1 MAVSRRRIAVDE
13 GRAAL
18 AAWQEATR
26 AAPGPSAPDPS
37 ALGTSIGGTGAVPR
51 TTIATAVRYSLEEVT
66 ARAPGNSVEVRVPP
80 FGVTQCVEGPRHTR
94 GTPPNV
100 IECDAATWL
109 AMVSGRLSWAD
120 AVAAG
125 RVAASGLR
133 ADLSALLPL

>member
-1 MAVSRRRIAVDE
+1 MAVARRRIAIEE

-18 AAWQEATR
+18 AAWLGASIPTSD
-26 AAPGPSAPDPS
+26 PGRSPLSRS
-37 ALGTSIGGTGAVPR
+37 TL
-51 TTIATAVRYSLEEVT
+51 ATAVRYSLEEVT

-100 IECDAATWL
+100 IECDATTWL
-109 AMVSGRLSWAD
+109 AMVSGQLSWSD

-133 ADLSALLPL
+133 ADLSGLLPL

>member
-1 MAVSRRRIAVDE
+1 MAVARRRVPLEE

-18 AAWQEATR
+18 AAWQDSGEGD
-26 AAPGPSAPDPS
+26 AP
-37 ALGTSIGGTGAVPR
+37 VPR
-51 TTIATAVRYSLEEVT
+51 NTLATAVRYTLEELT

-80 FGVTQCVEGPRHTR
+80 FGVAQCVEGPRHTR

-109 AMVSGRLSWAD
+109 ALVSGRLAWAN
-120 AVAAG
+120 AVDAG

-133 ADLSALLPL
+133 ADLSDLLPF

>member
-1 MAVSRRRIAVDE
+1 MPVARRRINVQE
-13 GRAAL
+13 GAAAL
-18 AAWQEATR
+18 AAWRQ
-26 AAPGPSAPDPS
+26 AAGSPSDAP
-37 ALGTSIGGTGAVPR
+37 LPR
-51 TTIATAVRYSLEEVT
+51 TVLATAVRYSLEEVT

-109 AMVSGRLSWAD
+109 GMVTGQMAWAE

-125 RVAASGLR
+125 KVAASGQR

>member
-1 MAVSRRRIAVDE
+1 MAVARRRIEPAA
-13 GRAAL
+13 GQAAL
-18 AAWQEATR
+18 NEWAA
-26 AAPGPSAPDPS
+26 
-37 ALGTSIGGTGAVPR
+37 GAVPPSDAVPASPVPSPAVPR
-51 TTIATAVRYSLEEVT
+51 SVIATAVRYSLEEVT

-109 AMVSGRLSWAD
+109 AMVTGQLSWAD
-120 AVAAG
+120 AVSAG

>member
-1 MAVSRRRIAVDE
+1 MVVPRRRIALDE

-18 AAWQEATR
+18 AAWQA
-26 AAPGPSAPDPS
+26 ANAPGPDPVQAVS
-37 ALGTSIGGTGAVPR
+37 PGAGTAVPR
-51 TTIATAVRYSLEEVT
+51 STLATAVRYSLEEVT

-109 AMVSGRLSWAD
+109 EMVSGRLSWAN
-120 AVAAG
+120 AVGAG

-133 ADLSALLPL
+133 ADLSGMLPL

>member
-1 MAVSRRRIAVDE
+1 MAIARRRIGIAE

-18 AAWQEATR
+18 AAWLEA
-26 AAPGPSAPDPS
+26 
-37 ALGTSIGGTGAVPR
+37 AVPASGVPASGVPAPEVPASGVPR
-51 TTIATAVRYSLEEVT
+51 AVTATAVRYSLEEVT

-109 AMVSGRLSWAD
+109 AMVTGRLNWAD
-120 AVAAG
+120 AVASG
-125 RVAASGLR
+125 KVAASGLR
-133 ADLSALLPL
+133 ADLSDLLPL

>member
-1 MAVSRRRIAVDE
+1 MATARRRIDVHEGKAAVKAWLE
-13 GRAAL
+13 GASSPS
-18 AAWQEATR
+18 
-26 AAPGPSAPDPS
+26 AAP
-37 ALGTSIGGTGAVPR
+37 LPR
-51 TTIATAVRYSLEEVT
+51 TVLATAVRYSLEEVT

-109 AMVSGRLSWAD
+109 AMVTGQLAWAD

-125 RVAASGLR
+125 KVAASGLR

>member
-1 MAVSRRRIAVDE
+1 MAVARRRIDAEE
-13 GRAAL
+13 GAAAL
-18 AAWQEATR
+18 AAWLEA
-26 AAPGPSAPDPS
+26 AEPPSDVP
-37 ALGTSIGGTGAVPR
+37 VPR
-51 TTIATAVRYSLEEVT
+51 SVLALAVRYSLEEVT

-109 AMVSGRLSWAD
+109 ALVTGRLGWAD

-125 RVAASGLR
+125 KVAASGLR
-133 ADLSALLPL
+133 ADLSSLLPL

>member
-1 MAVSRRRIAVDE
+1 MAVARRRIDVQEGAAAVE
-13 GRAAL
+13 
-18 AAWQEATR
+18 AWRKTA
-26 AAPGPSAPDPS
+26 GPSSDVPP
-37 ALGTSIGGTGAVPR
+37 VPR
-51 TTIATAVRYSLEEVT
+51 AVLATAVRYTLEEVT

-109 AMVSGRLSWAD
+109 AMATGLVSWAE

-125 RVAASGLR
+125 KVAASGLR
-133 ADLSALLPL
+133 ADLSTLLPL

>member
-1 MAVSRRRIAVDE
+1 MAVARRRIDVHEGKAAVKAWLE
-13 GRAAL
+13 AAGSPSASPLPRAAL
-18 AAWQEATR
+18 
-26 AAPGPSAPDPS
+26 
-37 ALGTSIGGTGAVPR
+37 
-51 TTIATAVRYSLEEVT
+51 ATAVRYSLEEVT

-109 AMVSGRLSWAD
+109 AMVTGQVAWAD

-125 RVAASGLR
+125 KVAASGLR

>member
-1 MAVSRRRIAVDE
+1 MAVSRRRINVDE

-18 AAWQEATR
+18 AAWQEATPT
-26 AAPGPSAPDPS
+26 APGPDVPAAGVPGP
-37 ALGTSIGGTGAVPR
+37 GGPGAVPR
-51 TTIATAVRYSLEEVT
+51 TTIATAVRYCLEEVT

-100 IECDAATWL
+100 IECDADTWL
-109 AMVSGRLSWAD
+109 AMVSGRLSWAG

>member
-1 MAVSRRRIAVDE
+1 MAVSRRRIPLDE

-18 AAWQEATR
+18 TAWLEAS
-26 AAPGPSAPDPS
+26 AAPSDPDNSP
-37 ALGTSIGGTGAVPR
+37 AAVAR
-51 TTIATAVRYSLEEVT
+51 TVTATAVRYSLEEVT

-109 AMVSGRLSWAD
+109 AMVTGKLSWAE
-120 AVAAG
+120 AVAGG
-125 RVAASGLR
+125 RVMASGLR